1 MSEKSQTKP
10 IDTKTKVSTG
20 GKVKLE
26 KRIKNLNV
34 RNDHNFKFSKEDK
47 ELSYFWAIQQIL
59 MKKCSE
65 FEYPKEYV
73 LNNRYDSISYIIII
87 DLQYQ
92 FFLIKSLFVLSSL

>member
-1 MSEKSQTKP
+1 MYISSQYYVAGWPIEPKCIKKMSEKSQTKP
-10 IDTKTKVSTG
+10 INTKTKVSTG

-34 RNDHNFKFSKEDK
+34 RNNHNFKFSKEDE

-73 LNNRYDSISYIIII
+73 LNNR
-87 DLQYQ
+87 
-92 FFLIKSLFVLSSL
+92 